1 MKSLVIVPH
10 MDDEVLSCGG
20 LIQNR
25 SDVFVVVVYDRH
37 YPGLHGDELFG
48 KQMKQHHHFGEACK
62 MLGVQKTRI
71 LRLQEGEPHGVGYY
85 KVLEEVERTLKSF
98 DPEEVVFPGE
108 FDQNQDHV
116 MLNHVGRILMRPGN
130 LGGVKRVLKSIAHDS
145 ILTQPNYFV
154 PMTEAQMYKKGDA
167 MQCYEDEMRED
178 PHPRSLE
185 NMRALAKIHGS
196 KCGEKYAEGYFTH
209 MIKE

>member
-25 SDVFVVVVYDRH
+25 TEVRVLVVYGRH
-37 YPGLHGDELFG
+37 YPELSG
-48 KQMKQHHHFGEACK
+48 QELWDKQAEQIQHFNAACG
-62 MLGVQKTRI
+62 MLKVESVVF
-71 LRLQEGEPHGVGYY
+71 LNMPEGEPHQVGYY
-85 KVLEEVERTLKSF
+85 RVLEQLESRLKSF
-98 DPEEVVFPGE
+98 QPEEVVFPGE

-130 LGGVKRVLKSIAHDS
+130 LGNVKRVLKSIAHDS
-145 ILTQPNYFV
+145 ILTQPTYFV
-154 PMTEAQMYKKGDA
+154 PMNSNQMKNKLNA
-167 MQCYEDEMRED
+167 MRCYEDEVREN
-178 PHPRSLE
+178 PHPRSLDNIE
-185 NMRALAKIHGS
+185 ALARVHGS
-196 KCGEKYAEGYFTH
+196 KCGHEFAEGYITH